1 MSMLLTKRLA
11 RSLWRTKLRLSA
23 VILMVSIG
31 VFAGISFGAYAHSV
45 TTLYDD
51 IYADDE
57 NGVNLPDVWVENN
70 QGNWNGTTAENLCQE
85 IREQWP
91 SDELVLDKCEPR
103 LVSNGQFFSE
113 SADNGMVVAVW
124 HGIDEG
130 EVDRVWIPDHDC
142 CSGRMAI
149 APDEIVM
156 DQHAAEALEIKVGD
170 TVNISAGAGYALDYT
185 VVGIGFH
192 SNHLYFTIGEQ
203 ILPAEPGTFVTG
215 YMTDEGLEALANFS
229 AGESNFLLIDV
240 EGTPDSQNPNASG
253 LTDLK
258 IGIPAIAIEN
268 DDSMLDVYDR
278 TEEFSVEFLRADVE
292 GAEKSYPVITGMLA
306 VVAGIT
312 IFLSLQRL
320 IQSQAKEIAVLRT
333 LGVKRMSIMPG
344 YIMAPIFIG
353 VIGCILG
360 AIPGVLFGAPAMI
373 KMYEGII
380 GIPIINPTVPSSLV
394 VEVVVTAMVIVFL
407 SGIWPAIQASRL
419 QPLEVLRG
427 QHEIRVSS
435 RGLQK
440 LTAKLPAT
448 VGLTIRSSV
457 RKPVRLMFTFLAV
470 GLSMLIFGS
479 MMIMMDSFG
488 EIFLGGIEDRQ
499 SWDAQAVTGGD
510 EGAKDAIIEWADEN
524 GAEHELMIIF
534 PGKPVNDTRKLSA
547 CGLENVA
554 TETDESMFLVYL
566 SDGNLPSAN
575 QAIPEVLIDEGL
587 NHFLGWEIGETRSL
601 VFGNQTVEIKI
612 TGFTQ
617 GEISRTVYFHRADL
631 AEILGIE
638 ATVVMLD
645 LPAGVEPDNHLAE
658 SSFGVTLRED
668 TLDAFETLMEK
679 QQEVF
684 ISIQGLGILVAVAVL
699 FNTLV
704 MNLAER
710 DTELATLRVLGGS
723 NNRLGLMLF
732 GEHLGIGLIGGVLG
746 CIFSVLGTKL
756 MLSSFITWTA
766 YFTVSASNSSIFT
779 LIGIVV
785 FISISLT
792 PFGMWRIKK
801 MDLVEKVKDLSQ

>member
-23 VILMVSIG
+23 VILMVAIG
-31 VFAGISFGAYAHSV
+31 VFAGIAFGAYAHSV

-85 IREQWP
+85 IREEWP

-103 LVSNGQFFSE
+103 LISNGQFLSE
-113 SADNGMVVAVW
+113 SADIGMVAAVW

-130 EVDRVWIPDHDC
+130 EVDRVWIPEHDC

-149 APDEIVM
+149 TSDEIVI
-156 DQHAAEALEIKVGD
+156 DQHAAEALDVEVGD
-170 TVNISAGAGYALDYT
+170 SVHISAGAGYALDYT

-192 SNHLYFTIGEQ
+192 SNHLYFTMEGE
-203 ILPAEPGTFVTG
+203 ILPAQAGTFVTG
-215 YMTDEGLEALANFS
+215 YMTGEGLEALANFS
-229 AGESNFLLIDV
+229 AGESNLLLIDV
-240 EGTPDSQNPNASG
+240 EGTPDSQNANASG
-253 LTDLK
+253 LLALVE
-258 IGIPAIAIEN
+258 GISTIASEN
-268 DDSMLDVYDR
+268 DNSPMGVYDR
-278 TEEFSVEFLRADVE
+278 TGVTSVEFLRADAD
-292 GAEKSYPVITGMLA
+292 GAAKSYPVITGMLA

-344 YIMAPIFIG
+344 YIIAPIFIG
-353 VIGCILG
+353 VIGCVLG
-360 AIPGVLFGAPAMI
+360 AILGVFFGAPAMTNL
-373 KMYEGII
+373 YEGII
-380 GIPIINPTVPSSLV
+380 GIPIIDPALPSSLV

-407 SGIWPAIQASRL
+407 SGIWPAIQASLL

-479 MMIMMDSFG
+479 MMIMMDSFS
-488 EIFLGGIEDRQ
+488 EIFLGGLEDRQ
-499 SWDAQAVTGGD
+499 SWDAQAFTMGN
-510 EGAKDAIIEWADEN
+510 EDAIVEWADEKE
-524 GAEHELMIIF
+524 AEHEFMIIF
-534 PGKPVNDTRKLSA
+534 PATPEGDIRQLTVY
-547 CGLENVA
+547 GLENVA
-554 TETDESMFLVYL
+554 TEAGESMYLVSL
-566 SDGNLPSAN
+566 SEGDLPSAN
-575 QAIPEVLIDEGL
+575 QTIPEVLIDEGL
-587 NHFLGWEIGETRSL
+587 NHFLGWEIGETHSI
-601 VFGNQTVEIKI
+601 VFGTKTVEVKI

-617 GEISRTVYFHRADL
+617 GEITRTVYFHRADL

-638 ATVVMLD
+638 ATVVMLQ
-645 LPAGVEPDNHLAE
+645 LPDGVEPDDQLAQ
-658 SSFGVTLRED
+658 SSLGITMRED
-668 TLDAFETLMEK
+668 TIDAFASLEE
-679 QQEVF
+679 QQEGMFLAV
-684 ISIQGLGILVAVAVL
+684 QGLGILIAVAVL

-710 DTELATLRVLGGS
+710 DTELATLRVLGAS

-732 GEHLGIGLIGGVLG
+732 GEHLAIGLIGGVLG
-746 CIFSVLGTKL
+746 CIFSVFGTKL
-756 MLSSFITWTA
+756 MIGSFVTWTT
-766 YFTVSASNSSIFT
+766 YFTVAASNSSIFT

>member
-31 VFAGISFGAYAHSV
+31 IFAGIAFGAYANSV

-57 NGVNLPDVWVENN
+57 TGVNLPDVFVENN
-70 QGNWNGTTAENLCQE
+70 LGNWNATTAETLCDE

-103 LVSNGQFFSE
+103 LISNGQLFSE
-113 SADNGMVVAVW
+113 DADIGMVTAVW

-130 EVDRVWIPDHDC
+130 EVDKVWIPNHDC
-142 CSGRMAI
+142 CSGEI
-149 APDEIVM
+149 AKEANEIVI
-156 DQHAAEALEIKVGD
+156 DHHAAEALGIEIGD
-170 TVNISAGAGYALDYT
+170 TVHISAGAGYSLDYS

-192 SNHLYFTIGEQ
+192 SKHLFFTVEGEL
-203 ILPAEPGTFVTG
+203 LPAQAGTFVTG
-215 YMTDEGLEALANFS
+215 YMTDEGLEALANLS
-229 AGESNFLLIDV
+229 AGESNLLLIDV
-240 EGTPDSQNPNASG
+240 EGTPDSQDPDASG
-253 LTDLK
+253 LTNL
-258 IGIPAIAIEN
+258 IEGISIIASEN
-268 DDSMLDVYDR
+268 DDSPAGVYDR
-278 TEEFSVEFLRADVE
+278 TGVHSVEFLRADVE
-292 GAEKSYPVITGMLA
+292 GAEKSYPVISGMLA

-344 YIMAPIFIG
+344 YIIAPLFIG
-353 VIGCILG
+353 AIGCVLG
-360 AIPGVLFGAPAMI
+360 AVPGVLFGAPAMI
-373 KMYEGII
+373 NMYEDII
-380 GIPIINPTVPSSLV
+380 GIPIINPNIPSSLV
-394 VEVVVTAMVIVFL
+394 IEVVITAMVIVFL
-407 SGIWPAIQASRL
+407 SGLRPAWQASRM

-427 QHEIRVSS
+427 QNEIRVSS
-435 RGLQK
+435 RSLQK
-440 LTAKLPAT
+440 LTSKLPAT

-457 RKPVRLMFTFLAV
+457 RKPVRLMFTFFAV

-488 EIFLGGIEDRQ
+488 EIFTGGLEERQ
-499 SWDAQAVTGGD
+499 SWDAQVFTMDND
-510 EGAKDAIIEWADEN
+510 EPIVEWAEEN
-524 GAEHELMIIF
+524 GAQHELMIIF
-534 PGKPVNDTRKLSA
+534 QGTPEDDTRQLTA
-547 CGLENVA
+547 YGLENVA
-554 TETDESMFLVYL
+554 TQTGESMYLVLL
-566 SDGNLPSAN
+566 SDGDLPSPN
-575 QAIPEVLIDEGL
+575 QAVPEVLIDEGM
-587 NHFLGWEIGETRSL
+587 NHFLGWEIGETHSL
-601 VFGNQTVEIKI
+601 VFGTKTVEVKI
-612 TGFTQ
+612 TGITQ
-617 GEISRTVYFHRADL
+617 GDFARTVYFHRADL
-631 AEILGIE
+631 SDILGID

-645 LPAGVEPDNHLAE
+645 LPDGVELDDQLAQ
-658 SSFGVTLRED
+658 SSLGITTRED
-668 TLDAFETLMEK
+668 SLDSYRTIME
-679 QQEVF
+679 QQEGIF
-684 ISIQGLGILVAVAVL
+684 LAIEGLGILIAIAVL

-710 DTELATLRVLGGS
+710 DTELATLRVLGAS

-732 GEHLGIGLIGGVLG
+732 GEHLGIGLIGGILG
-746 CIFSVLGTKL
+746 CLFSILGTKL
-756 MLSSFITWTA
+756 MLATFVSWTA
-766 YFTVSASNSSIFT
+766 YFTVTASNSSIFT

-801 MDLVEKVKDLSQ
+801 MDLVAKVKDLSQ

>member
-1 MSMLLTKRLA
+1 MLLTKRLA

-31 VFAGISFGAYAHSV
+31 IFAGIAFGAYANSV

-57 NGVNLPDVWVENN
+57 TGVNLPDVFVENN
-70 QGNWNGTTAENLCQE
+70 LGNWNATTAETLCDE

-103 LVSNGQFFSE
+103 LISNGQLFSE
-113 SADNGMVVAVW
+113 DTDIGMVTAVW

-130 EVDRVWIPDHDC
+130 EVDKVWIPDHDC
-142 CSGRMAI
+142 CSGEI
-149 APDEIVM
+149 AKEANEIVI
-156 DQHAAEALEIKVGD
+156 DHHAAEALGIEIGD
-170 TVNISAGAGYALDYT
+170 TVHISAGAGYSLDYS

-192 SNHLYFTIGEQ
+192 SKHLFFTVEGEL
-203 ILPAEPGTFVTG
+203 LPAQAGTFVTG
-215 YMTDEGLEALANFS
+215 YMTDEGLEALANIS
-229 AGESNFLLIDV
+229 AGESNLLLIDV
-240 EGTPDSQNPNASG
+240 EGTPDSQDSDASG
-253 LTDLK
+253 LTDL
-258 IGIPAIAIEN
+258 IEGISIIASEN
-268 DDSMLDVYDR
+268 DDSPTGVYDR
-278 TEEFSVEFLRADVE
+278 TGVHSVEFLRADVD
-292 GAEKSYPVITGMLA
+292 GAEKSYPVISGMLA

-344 YIMAPIFIG
+344 YIIAPLFIG
-353 VIGCILG
+353 AIGCVLG

-373 KMYEGII
+373 NMYEDII
-380 GIPIINPTVPSSLV
+380 GIPIINPNIPSSLV
-394 VEVVVTAMVIVFL
+394 MEVVITAMVIVFL
-407 SGIWPAIQASRL
+407 SGLRPAWQASRM

-427 QHEIRVSS
+427 QNEIRVSS
-435 RGLQK
+435 RSLQK
-440 LTAKLPAT
+440 LTSKLPAT

-457 RKPVRLMFTFLAV
+457 RKPVRLMFTFFAV

-488 EIFLGGIEDRQ
+488 EIFTGGLEERQ
-499 SWDAQAVTGGD
+499 SWDAQVFTMDND
-510 EGAKDAIIEWADEN
+510 EPIVEWAEEN
-524 GAEHELMIIF
+524 GAQHELMIIF
-534 PGKPVNDTRKLSA
+534 QGTPEGDTRQLTA
-547 CGLENVA
+547 YGLENVA
-554 TETDESMFLVYL
+554 TQTGESMYLVLL
-566 SDGNLPSAN
+566 SDGDLPSPN
-575 QAIPEVLIDEGL
+575 QAVPEVLIDEGM
-587 NHFLGWEIGETRSL
+587 NHFLGWEIGETHSL
-601 VFGNQTVEIKI
+601 VFGTKTVEVKI
-612 TGFTQ
+612 TGITQ
-617 GEISRTVYFHRADL
+617 GDFARTVYFHRADL
-631 AEILGIE
+631 SDILGID

-645 LPAGVEPDNHLAE
+645 LPDGVELDDQLAQ
-658 SSFGVTLRED
+658 SSLGITTRED
-668 TLDAFETLMEK
+668 SLDSYRTVME
-679 QQEVF
+679 QQEGIF
-684 ISIQGLGILVAVAVL
+684 LAIEGLGILIAIAVL

-710 DTELATLRVLGGS
+710 DTELATLRVLGAS

-732 GEHLGIGLIGGVLG
+732 GEHLGIGLIGGILG
-746 CIFSVLGTKL
+746 CLFSILGTKL
-756 MLSSFITWTA
+756 MLATFVSWTA
-766 YFTVSASNSSIFT
+766 YFTVTASNSSIFT

-801 MDLVEKVKDLSQ
+801 MDLVAKVKDLSQ

>member
-31 VFAGISFGAYAHSV
+31 IFAGIAFGAYANSV

-57 NGVNLPDVWVENN
+57 TGVNLPDVFVENN
-70 QGNWNGTTAENLCQE
+70 LGNWNATTAETLCDE

-103 LVSNGQFFSE
+103 LISNGQLFSE
-113 SADNGMVVAVW
+113 DTDIGMVTAVW

-130 EVDRVWIPDHDC
+130 EVDKVWIPDHDC
-142 CSGRMAI
+142 CSGEI
-149 APDEIVM
+149 AKEANEIVI
-156 DQHAAEALEIKVGD
+156 DHHAAEALGIEIGD
-170 TVNISAGAGYALDYT
+170 TVHISAGAGYSLDYS

-192 SNHLYFTIGEQ
+192 SKHLFFTVEGEL
-203 ILPAEPGTFVTG
+203 LPAQAGTFVTG
-215 YMTDEGLEALANFS
+215 YMTDEGLEALANIS
-229 AGESNFLLIDV
+229 AGESNLLLIDV
-240 EGTPDSQNPNASG
+240 EGTPDSQDSDASG
-253 LTDLK
+253 LTDL
-258 IGIPAIAIEN
+258 IEGISIIASEN
-268 DDSMLDVYDR
+268 DDSPTGVYDR
-278 TEEFSVEFLRADVE
+278 TGVHSVEFLRADVD
-292 GAEKSYPVITGMLA
+292 GAEKSYPVISGMLA

-344 YIMAPIFIG
+344 YIIAPLFIG
-353 VIGCILG
+353 AIGCVLG

-373 KMYEGII
+373 NMYEDII
-380 GIPIINPTVPSSLV
+380 GIPIINPNIPSSLV
-394 VEVVVTAMVIVFL
+394 MEVVITAMVIVFL
-407 SGIWPAIQASRL
+407 SGLRPAWQASRM

-427 QHEIRVSS
+427 QNEIRVSS
-435 RGLQK
+435 RSLQK
-440 LTAKLPAT
+440 LTSKLPAT

-457 RKPVRLMFTFLAV
+457 RKPVRLMFTFFAV

-488 EIFLGGIEDRQ
+488 EIFTGGLEERQ
-499 SWDAQAVTGGD
+499 SWDAQVFTMDND
-510 EGAKDAIIEWADEN
+510 EPIVEWAEEN
-524 GAEHELMIIF
+524 GAQHELMIIF
-534 PGKPVNDTRKLSA
+534 QGTPEGDTRQLTA
-547 CGLENVA
+547 YGLENVA
-554 TETDESMFLVYL
+554 TQTGESMYLVLL
-566 SDGNLPSAN
+566 SDGDLPSPN
-575 QAIPEVLIDEGL
+575 QAVPEVLIDEGM
-587 NHFLGWEIGETRSL
+587 NHFLGWEIGETHSL
-601 VFGNQTVEIKI
+601 VFGTKTVEVKI
-612 TGFTQ
+612 TGITQ
-617 GEISRTVYFHRADL
+617 GDFARTVYFHRADL
-631 AEILGIE
+631 SDILGID

-645 LPAGVEPDNHLAE
+645 LPDGVELDDQLAQ
-658 SSFGVTLRED
+658 SSLGITTRED
-668 TLDAFETLMEK
+668 SLDSYRTVME
-679 QQEVF
+679 QQEGIF
-684 ISIQGLGILVAVAVL
+684 LAIEGLGILIAIAVL

-710 DTELATLRVLGGS
+710 DTELATLRVLGAS

-732 GEHLGIGLIGGVLG
+732 GEHLGIGLIGGILG
-746 CIFSVLGTKL
+746 CLFSILGTKL
-756 MLSSFITWTA
+756 MLATFVSWTA
-766 YFTVSASNSSIFT
+766 YFTVTASNSSIFT

-801 MDLVEKVKDLSQ
+801 MDLVAKVKDLSQ

>member
-1 MSMLLTKRLA
+1 MSILLTKRLA

-23 VILMVSIG
+23 VILMVAIG
-31 VFAGISFGAYAHSV
+31 VFAGISFGTYAHSV

-57 NGVNLPDVWVENN
+57 SGVNLPDVWVENN

-85 IREQWP
+85 IREEWP

-113 SADNGMVVAVW
+113 SADIGMVAAVW

-130 EVDRVWIPDHDC
+130 EVDRVWIPEHDC
-142 CSGRMAI
+142 CSGRTATSS
-149 APDEIVM
+149 DEIVI
-156 DQHAAEALEIKVGD
+156 DQHAAEALGIEVGD
-170 TVNISAGAGYALDYT
+170 SVHISAGAGFALDYT

-192 SNHLYFTIGEQ
+192 SNHLYFAMEGEL
-203 ILPAEPGTFVTG
+203 LPAQPGTFVTG
-215 YMTDEGLEALANFS
+215 YMTSEGLETLANFS
-229 AGESNFLLIDV
+229 DGESNLLLIDV
-240 EGTPDSQNPNASG
+240 EGTPDSQNANASG
-253 LTDLK
+253 LIALVE
-258 IGIPAIAIEN
+258 GISTIASEN
-268 DDSMLDVYDR
+268 DNSAMGVYDR
-278 TEEFSVEFLRADVE
+278 TGVTSVEFLRADAD
-292 GAEKSYPVITGMLA
+292 GAAKSYPVITGMLA
-306 VVAGIT
+306 IVAGIT

-344 YIMAPIFIG
+344 YILAPIFIG
-353 VIGCILG
+353 IIGCVIGVILG
-360 AIPGVLFGAPAMI
+360 VFIGAPAMT
-373 KMYEGII
+373 KVYEGII
-380 GIPIINPTVPSSLV
+380 GIPIIDPALPSSLV
-394 VEVVVTAMVIVFL
+394 VEVVVTAMLIVFL
-407 SGIWPAIQASRL
+407 SGLRPAWQASRM

-479 MMIMMDSFG
+479 MMIMMDSFS
-488 EIFLGGIEDRQ
+488 EIFLGGLEDRQ
-499 SWDAQAVTGGD
+499 DWDVQAATMGN
-510 EGAKDAIIEWADEN
+510 EDAIVEWAEEKE
-524 GAEHELMIIF
+524 AEHEFMIIF
-534 PGKPVNDTRKLSA
+534 PATPEGDIRQLTVY
-547 CGLENVA
+547 GLENVA
-554 TETDESMFLVYL
+554 TEAGDSMYLV
-566 SDGNLPSAN
+566 SHSRGDLPSAN
-575 QAIPEVLIDEGL
+575 QTIPEVLIDEGL
-587 NHFLGWEIGETRSL
+587 NHFLGWEIGETHSI
-601 VFGNQTVEIKI
+601 VFGTKIVEIKI

-617 GEISRTVYFHRADL
+617 GDISRTVYFHRADL
-631 AEILGIE
+631 AEILDIE
-638 ATVVMLD
+638 ATVVMLQ
-645 LPAGVEPDNHLAE
+645 LPDGVEPDDQLAQ
-658 SSFGVTLRED
+658 SSLGITMRED
-668 TLDAFETLMEK
+668 TLEAFATLEE
-679 QQEVF
+679 QQEGIF
-684 ISIQGLGILVAVAVL
+684 LSIQGLGILIAVAVL

-710 DTELATLRVLGGS
+710 DTELATLRVLGAS

-732 GEHLGIGLIGGVLG
+732 GEHLGIGLIGGILG

-756 MLSSFITWTA
+756 MLGSFVTWTA
-766 YFTVSASNSSIFT
+766 YFTVAASNSSIFT

>member
-23 VILMVSIG
+23 VILMVAIG
-31 VFAGISFGAYAHSV
+31 VFAGIAFGAYAHSV

-85 IREQWP
+85 IREEWP

-103 LVSNGQFFSE
+103 LISNGQFFSE
-113 SADNGMVVAVW
+113 SADIGMVAAVW

-130 EVDRVWIPDHDC
+130 EVDRVWIPEHDC

-149 APDEIVM
+149 ASDEIVI
-156 DQHAAEALEIKVGD
+156 DQHAAEALDVEVGD
-170 TVNISAGAGYALDYT
+170 SVHISAGAGYALDYT

-192 SNHLYFTIGEQ
+192 SNHLYFTMEGE
-203 ILPAEPGTFVTG
+203 ILPAQAGTFVTG
-215 YMTDEGLEALANFS
+215 YMTGEGLEALANFS
-229 AGESNFLLIDV
+229 AGESNLLLIDV
-240 EGTPDSQNPNASG
+240 EGTPDSQNANASG
-253 LTDLK
+253 LLALVE
-258 IGIPAIAIEN
+258 GISTIASEN
-268 DDSMLDVYDR
+268 DNSPMGVYDR
-278 TEEFSVEFLRADVE
+278 TGVTSVEFLRADAD
-292 GAEKSYPVITGMLA
+292 GAAKSYPVITGMLA

-344 YIMAPIFIG
+344 YIIAPIFIG
-353 VIGCILG
+353 VIGCVLG
-360 AIPGVLFGAPAMI
+360 AILGVFFGAPAMTNL
-373 KMYEGII
+373 YEGII
-380 GIPIINPTVPSSLV
+380 GIPIIDPALPSSLV

-407 SGIWPAIQASRL
+407 SGIWPAIQASLL

-479 MMIMMDSFG
+479 MMIMMDSFS
-488 EIFLGGIEDRQ
+488 ELFLGGLEDRQ
-499 SWDAQAVTGGD
+499 DWDAQAFTMGN
-510 EGAKDAIIEWADEN
+510 EDAIVEWADEKE
-524 GAEHELMIIF
+524 AEHEFMIIF
-534 PGKPVNDTRKLSA
+534 PATPEGDTRQLTVY
-547 CGLENVA
+547 GLENVA
-554 TETDESMFLVYL
+554 TEAGESMYLVSL
-566 SDGNLPSAN
+566 SEGDLPSAN
-575 QAIPEVLIDEGL
+575 QTIPEVLIDEGL
-587 NHFLGWEIGETRSL
+587 NHFLGWDIGETHSV
-601 VFGNQTVEIKI
+601 VFGTTTVEVKI

-617 GEISRTVYFHRADL
+617 GEIARTVYFHRADL

-638 ATVVMLD
+638 ATVVMLQ
-645 LPAGVEPDNHLAE
+645 LPDGVEPDDQLAQ
-658 SSFGVTLRED
+658 SSLGITMRED
-668 TLDAFETLMEK
+668 TIDAFASLEE
-679 QQEVF
+679 QQEGMFLAV
-684 ISIQGLGILVAVAVL
+684 QGLGILIAVAVL

-710 DTELATLRVLGGS
+710 DTELATLRVLGAS

-756 MLSSFITWTA
+756 MIGSFVTWTT

>member
-31 VFAGISFGAYAHSV
+31 IFAGIAFGAYANSV

-57 NGVNLPDVWVENN
+57 TGVNLPDVFVENN
-70 QGNWNGTTAENLCQE
+70 LGNWNATTAETLCDE

-103 LVSNGQFFSE
+103 LISNGQLFSE
-113 SADNGMVVAVW
+113 DADIGMVTAVW

-130 EVDRVWIPDHDC
+130 EVDKVWIPDHDC
-142 CSGRMAI
+142 CSGEI
-149 APDEIVM
+149 AKEANEIVI
-156 DQHAAEALEIKVGD
+156 DHHAAEALGIEIGD
-170 TVNISAGAGYALDYT
+170 TVHISAGAGYSLDYS

-192 SNHLYFTIGEQ
+192 SKHLFFTVEGEL
-203 ILPAEPGTFVTG
+203 LPAQAGTFVTG
-215 YMTDEGLEALANFS
+215 YMTDEGLEALANIS
-229 AGESNFLLIDV
+229 AGESNLLLIDV
-240 EGTPDSQNPNASG
+240 EGTPDSQDSDASG
-253 LTDLK
+253 LTDL
-258 IGIPAIAIEN
+258 IEGISIIASEN
-268 DDSMLDVYDR
+268 DDSPTGVYDR
-278 TEEFSVEFLRADVE
+278 TGVHSVEFLRADVD
-292 GAEKSYPVITGMLA
+292 GAEKSYPVISGMLA

-344 YIMAPIFIG
+344 YIIAPLFIG
-353 VIGCILG
+353 AIGCVLG

-373 KMYEGII
+373 NMYEDII
-380 GIPIINPTVPSSLV
+380 GIPIINPNIPSSLV
-394 VEVVVTAMVIVFL
+394 MEVVITAMVIVFL
-407 SGIWPAIQASRL
+407 SGLRPAWQASRM

-427 QHEIRVSS
+427 QNEIRVSS
-435 RGLQK
+435 RSLQK
-440 LTAKLPAT
+440 LTSKLPAT

-457 RKPVRLMFTFLAV
+457 RKPVRLMFTFFAV

-488 EIFLGGIEDRQ
+488 EIFTGGLEERQ
-499 SWDAQAVTGGD
+499 SWDAQVFTMDND
-510 EGAKDAIIEWADEN
+510 EPIVEWAEEN
-524 GAEHELMIIF
+524 GAQHELMIIF
-534 PGKPVNDTRKLSA
+534 QGTPEGDTRQLTA
-547 CGLENVA
+547 YGLENVA
-554 TETDESMFLVYL
+554 TQTGESMYLVLL
-566 SDGNLPSAN
+566 SDGDLPSPN
-575 QAIPEVLIDEGL
+575 QAVPEVLIDEGM
-587 NHFLGWEIGETRSL
+587 NHFLGWEIGETHSL
-601 VFGNQTVEIKI
+601 VFGTKTVEVKI
-612 TGFTQ
+612 TGITQ
-617 GEISRTVYFHRADL
+617 GDFARTVYFHRADL
-631 AEILGIE
+631 SDILGID

-645 LPAGVEPDNHLAE
+645 LPDGVELDDQLAQ
-658 SSFGVTLRED
+658 SSLGITTRED
-668 TLDAFETLMEK
+668 SLDSYRTVME
-679 QQEVF
+679 QQEGIF
-684 ISIQGLGILVAVAVL
+684 LAIEGLGILIAIAVL

-710 DTELATLRVLGGS
+710 DTELATLRVLGAS

-732 GEHLGIGLIGGVLG
+732 GEHLGIGLIGGILG
-746 CIFSVLGTKL
+746 CLFSILGTKL
-756 MLSSFITWTA
+756 MLATFVSWTA
-766 YFTVSASNSSIFT
+766 YFTVTASNSSIFT

-801 MDLVEKVKDLSQ
+801 MDLVAKVKDLSQ